1 MPRFRDI
8 PQFTRDGSYHVTV
21 SWSYLEK
28 QLESWNNPEH
38 GELLDLDPDFQR
50 GHVWSEEQQTRYCE
64 YILRGGVSSKTIYW
78 NSASWGRTYDTP
90 IQLVDGKQRITAVL
104 RFLRNEVPVFGS
116 LYKEYSDKLDMIR
129 HTFDFIVN
137 DLRTRKEVL
146 QWYLDLNTG
155 GTIHTSDEIE
165 KVKRLLAAET
175 KRS

>member
-1 MPRFRDI
+1 
-8 PQFTRDGSYHVTV
+8 
-21 SWSYLEK
+21 
-28 QLESWNNPEH
+28 
-38 GELLDLDPDFQR
+38 
-50 GHVWSEEQQTRYCE
+50 
-64 YILRGGVSSKTIYW
+64 
-78 NSASWGRTYDTP
+78 
-90 IQLVDGKQRITAVL
+90 
-104 RFLRNEVPVFGS
+104 
-116 LYKEYSDKLDMIR
+116 MIR